1 LTVVC
6 FCSQLTS
13 NAAPTTM
20 NMYFFIDKA
29 PGSPPKR
36 IREKT
41 FENEAPGK
49 LRESAKKSSLCW
61 IPSLS
66 RYWGKTY

>member
-1 LTVVC
+1 VVC

-20 NMYFFIDKA
+20 STYFFIDKA

-41 FENEAPGK
+41 FENEAP
-49 LRESAKKSSLCW
+49 RE
-61 IPSLS
+61 
-66 RYWGKTY
+66 T